1 MLAGQLRGVP
11 VAGTLAHSFVT
22 SFSGAEVPPDPVSA
36 LLFCVHSR
44 GRPLKA
50 QGQVGWGRGTLA
62 EGGPPYAY
70 RQVPSLAHPS
80 HAGPGASVSHWEAGS
95 QVAQTLYGGEPGPTL
110 RLGPPSFTNPLL
122 RCWLQ
127 LLVRAPGWT
136 WPPAWRCGWSVC
148 VPTWGSGRRSHT
160 QGSGQPLWPMPWP
173 FPGPSRAC
181 WTPTVCGGEAQA
193 SPRVGSAEQLL
204 TLTPVSLPAGAV
216 SPTSWL

>member
-1 MLAGQLRGVP
+1 M
-11 VAGTLAHSFVT
+11 AGTLAHSFVT

-50 QGQVGWGRGTLA
+50 QGQVGRAGAGALWRRGAPRMHTGRYRVWPTQAMLGLGPLCHTGKLA
-62 EGGPPYAY
+62 AKWLRPSTGVNQAPPC
-70 RQVPSLAHPS
+70 VWVLHPS
-80 HAGPGASVSHWEAGS
+80 
-95 QVAQTLYGGEPGPTL
+95 PT
-110 RLGPPSFTNPLL
+110 PLL